1 MIIFYHS
8 VWCYI
13 RLVPRSDGKI
23 DRSATILAQLLGYEL
38 WVYITFVALLVLYL
52 TMLCYLKYRVCSLA
66 SFFAVCIQFL
76 HSSWGCVDFTFASLY
91 PLQQGPLY
99 RNQTKRTTDLKLI
112 FVPLIFFLLRV
123 WSAAIDVPIY
133 FLSTS
138 KSEEF
143 RMKTVALVMISVSLL
158 INNSW
163 PMVV

>member
-1 MIIFYHS
+1 MSI
-8 VWCYI
+8 
-13 RLVPRSDGKI
+13 
-23 DRSATILAQLLGYEL
+23 
-38 WVYITFVALLVLYL
+38 
-52 TMLCYLKYRVCSLA
+52 
-66 SFFAVCIQFL
+66 L
-76 HSSWGCVDFTFASLY
+76 HSSWGCIDFAFASLY

-123 WSAAIDVPIY
+123 WSAAIDIPIY

-143 RMKTVALVMISVSLL
+143 RMKKVALAIVMISVSLL